1 MYIIFTNF
9 LIDFLLNHIYD
20 DQYCNTT
27 ELFKFMSSTWSI
39 LKNIFSRYL
48 YFEIFFLGL
57 ISGLPF
63 SIMYTTMVAWSTR
76 SGVALTVA
84 SAFAFARTPY
94 AFKYLWAPFLDHVK
108 LPILHN
114 IFGRRRSW
122 MLITLII
129 NIIVLL
135 SINNLSIVNDTNIV
149 LILCIILGFFA
160 ATYDISYDAL
170 RIEKLDS
177 DDQALGAAIA
187 SLGYKTGS
195 YITGAGVLIFVSTS
209 QLYQVSFDPWKMSIY
224 IISGIFAL
232 GFIFTLTISSSTI
245 SSSSKN
251 FAEAVI
257 EPVKDI
263 LKRENI
269 IWIVLLIVTFKGG
282 QAMLNFMCF
291 PFYAKL
297 GYTDGQ
303 IALVVKSFG
312 IIMSM
317 LGIFIGGLFI
327 KKFGLYKGILYCGL
341 LQALSDFSFIWL
353 NYQNGEL
360 WALFVNI
367 MLENISGG
375 MGSCGLV
382 SLISVLCNKQF
393 AGAHFAIFSSL
404 AVLINSTMSGFAGKI
419 VDNVGWNWFFFTDF
433 MISLPPLFIVF
444 YLYKKYEAQ
453 PTKI

>member
-1 MYIIFTNF
+1 
-9 LIDFLLNHIYD
+9 
-20 DQYCNTT
+20 
-27 ELFKFMSSTWSI
+27 
-39 LKNIFSRYL
+39 
-48 YFEIFFLGL
+48 
-57 ISGLPF
+57 
-63 SIMYTTMVAWSTR
+63 
-76 SGVALTVA
+76 
-84 SAFAFARTPY
+84 
-94 AFKYLWAPFLDHVK
+94 
-108 LPILHN
+108 
-114 IFGRRRSW
+114 
-122 MLITLII
+122 MLITVIV
-129 NIIVLL
+129 NVVVLL
-135 SINNLSIVNDTNIV
+135 SINSLSIVDDTNMIR
-149 LILCIILGFFA
+149 ILCIILGFSA
-160 ATYDISYDAL
+160 ATYDIAYDAL
-170 RIEKLDS
+170 RIEKLDT

-209 QLYQVSFDPWKMSIY
+209 QLYQVSFDPWKMAIY